1 MILGSLDPR
10 QIGVINAMPFLTST
24 LILTCFQAIKL
35 SHLVRAHH
43 DPDYQELLNLMRT
56 NPIDLID
63 DEVQKRRFFDLI
75 DLFGFVISWD
85 DPSITPNTIRLF
97 AKKVPVT
104 ASLGNY
110 TEAVISRFHQDG
122 TPHIIC
128 CSSDFQRGAFS
139 ISEYLP
145 ANAESKKTLNKN

>member
-1 MILGSLDPR
+1 
-10 QIGVINAMPFLTST
+10 
-24 LILTCFQAIKL
+24 
-35 SHLVRAHH
+35 
-43 DPDYQELLNLMRT
+43 
-56 NPIDLID
+56 
-63 DEVQKRRFFDLI
+63 LI

-110 TEAVISRFHQDG
+110 TEVVISRLHQDG

-128 CSSDFQRGAFS
+128 CSSDFQKGAFS

-145 ANAESKKTLNKN
+145 ANAESKKTLNKNLENQRSLCFLNVVFMNVL

>member
-1 MILGSLDPR
+1 M
-10 QIGVINAMPFLTST
+10 
-24 LILTCFQAIKL
+24 
-35 SHLVRAHH
+35 
-43 DPDYQELLNLMRT
+43 
-56 NPIDLID
+56 
-63 DEVQKRRFFDLI
+63 I

-122 TPHIIC
+122 TPHMIC

-139 ISEYLP
+139 ISEYFP
-145 ANAESKKTLNKN
+145 ANAESKKTLNKKLREPKKLVFFNVVYMNVL

>member
-1 MILGSLDPR
+1 
-10 QIGVINAMPFLTST
+10 MPFLTST

-35 SHLVRAHH
+35 SHSVRAHH
-43 DPDYQELLNLMRT
+43 DPDYQELLNLMQT

-75 DLFGFVISWD
+75 DLFGFVMSWD

-110 TEAVISRFHQDG
+110 TESVISRFH
-122 TPHIIC
+122 
-128 CSSDFQRGAFS
+128 
-139 ISEYLP
+139 
-145 ANAESKKTLNKN
+145 